1 MKQLLTILPV
11 TLALAATTASFSCKS
26 KESSTGGGSG
36 SGGGSAEQDEP
47 AGSYVLVSKDYAPK
61 PGTVMELR
69 TDHDMTGGSF
79 SMAAEGQKLEGALD
93 ITETEEVRVEV
104 LAADKVKV
112 LIGKHEEK
120 QVMKMNGQEMPQP
133 AEPKPLVGVP
143 VLVTKSGG
151 TWTAAREDGKEATAE
166 EKKELDD
173 IVESLLGDDDRA
185 VYGTEA
191 RKPGDTWT
199 VKGTQLP
206 FLKDFENAE
215 GEMTVTFDK
224 VAAHEGSQC
233 AFLSGTLK
241 VTGSPA
247 EMEEGTEGTIT
258 MEGTYK
264 VIRSLEH
271 REDVSAVIDAKMDA
285 EMKLPVGTMTM
296 KGPAKMEIK
305 ATVK

>member
-1 MKQLLTILPV
+1 MKHQLLTILPA
-11 TLALAATTASFSCKS
+11 TLALAAATASFSCKS
-26 KESSTGGGSG
+26 KENTTVGGTGTGD
-36 SGGGSAEQDEP
+36 AKQEAP
-47 AGSYVLVSKDYAPK
+47 AGTYVLVNKEYAPK
-61 PGTVMELR
+61 PGTVMELS
-69 TDHDMTGGSF
+69 TDHDMTGGKF
-79 SMAAEGQKLEGALD
+79 SMAAEGQTLEGTLD
-93 ITETEEVRVEV
+93 IAETEEIRVEV

-120 QVMKMNGQEMPQP
+120 QTMTMNGQAMPQP

-143 VLVTKSGG
+143 VLVTKSGA
-151 TWTAAREDGKEATAE
+151 TWTAAREDGKEPTAD
-166 EKKELDD
+166 EKKELED
-173 IVESLLGDDDRA
+173 IVEALVGDDDRA

-199 VKGTQLP
+199 VKGSQLP
-206 FLKDFENAE
+206 FLNDLENAE

-224 VAAHEGSQC
+224 VATHEGSEC

-241 VTGSPA
+241 VTGSPPEA
-247 EMEEGTEGTIT
+247 EEGAEGTIT
-258 MEGTYK
+258 MDGTFK

-271 REDVSAVIDAKMDA
+271 REDLSAKVDATMDV